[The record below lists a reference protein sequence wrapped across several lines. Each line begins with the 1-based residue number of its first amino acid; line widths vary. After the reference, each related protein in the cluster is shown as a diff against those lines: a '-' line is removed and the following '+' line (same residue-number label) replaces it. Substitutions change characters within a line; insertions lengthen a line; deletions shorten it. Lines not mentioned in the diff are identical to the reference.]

1 MHARPPRSRNRNGKG
16 DAWEIHRESDACT
29 PDLLVRVI
37 ALEPERDR
45 RVERR
50 HRHVQQAHHQRQQQ
64 HAPPP
69 SGRLSRATLRPGGVR
84 ARARRAVFASRD
96 DLAALVSEFSYG
108 KLSELAAAARALAR
122 YVDDLETELEAADD
136 AVPP

>member
-1 MHARPPRSRNRNGKG
+1 MRAAGVFPAR
-16 DAWEIHRESDACT
+16 
-29 PDLLVRVI
+29 VQI
-37 ALEPERDR
+37 ALRARLFGHSLCPAPR
-45 RVERR
+45 
-50 HRHVQQAHHQRQQQ
+50 QHQRQQQ